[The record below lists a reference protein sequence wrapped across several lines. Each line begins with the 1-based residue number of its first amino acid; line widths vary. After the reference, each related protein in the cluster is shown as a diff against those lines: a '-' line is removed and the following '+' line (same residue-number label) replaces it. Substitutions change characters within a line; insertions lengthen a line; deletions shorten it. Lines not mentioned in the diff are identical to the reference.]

1 MTSAVE
7 IDEQEFAV
15 AIAELA
21 GQPDVERFCLDGHLL
36 MVQGVAQEVLE
47 QASAA
52 YHRHVADQRARDMFK
67 RQRAEAVAAIKV
79 TTSAGHMFDGD
90 EISQGRMARAIL
102 GLQAQ
107 GSGASVLWVLSDN
120 TVVQVGEEELIE
132 ALTLSG
138 LKQAEL
144 WVQP

>member
-1 MTSAVE
+1 MISAVE
-7 IDEQEFAV
+7 IEEQEFAV

-21 GQPDVERFCLDGHLL
+21 GQPDIERFCLDGHLL
-36 MVQGVAQEVLE
+36 IVQGVPQEVLE

-52 YHRHVADQRARDMFK
+52 YHLQVTEQRSRALFK
-67 RQRAEAVAAIKV
+67 QQRAEAVAAIKV
-79 TTSAGHMFDGD
+79 TTSAGHVFDGD

-107 GSGASVLWVLSDN
+107 GSGAVVLWVLSDN
-120 TVVQVGEEELIE
+120 TVVQVGEEELTE

-138 LKQAEL
+138 LRQAEL